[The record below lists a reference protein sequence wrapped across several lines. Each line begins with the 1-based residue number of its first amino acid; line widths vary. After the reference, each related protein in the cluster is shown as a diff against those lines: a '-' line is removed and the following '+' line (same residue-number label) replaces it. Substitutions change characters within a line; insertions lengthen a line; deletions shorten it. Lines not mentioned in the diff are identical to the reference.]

1 MSFRRKYRGLR
12 SQARKYLKY
21 HAQCDQRAATQAA
34 AERMQQAAADAA
46 GRRSV
51 AARRGAKTRALQR
64 QAARH
69 TLALM
74 PGQSSTRSGQAAQ
87 APPLTSADV
96 SAALSHSLLLEGKI
110 GDALFTAAREGL
122 PLQMAAICSS
132 ASIEDL
138 NAMSDGLTPL
148 HLVCQLTGEKA
159 RGALTCARVL
169 VAKGA
174 RVDSQCARG
183 CSALTYAQRAHN
195 AELCSFLC
203 GHGATA

>member
-1 MSFRRKYRGLR
+1 LR
-12 SQARKYLKY
+12 SQAGKYLKY

-34 AERMQQAAADAA
+34 AERMQQAAADAV

-51 AARRGAKTRALQR
+51 AARRGAKTRAQQR

-74 PGQSSTRSGQAAQ
+74 PGQPATRSVQAAQ
-87 APPLTSADV
+87 APALTSSDV
-96 SAALSHSLLLEGKI
+96 GAALSHSLLVQGRI
-110 GDALFTAAREGL
+110 VPALFAAAREGL

-138 NAMSDGLTPL
+138 NAVSGGLTPL
-148 HLVCQLTGEKA
+148 LLVCQLTGEKA

-174 RVDSQCARG
+174 RVNTLCAHG

-195 AELCSFLC
+195 EELCSFLC
-203 GHGATA
+203 GHGASA